1 MSIKVVVSGCCGR
14 MGSRIAAL
22 ALDNNPPFVV
32 AGAVEAK
39 GHSAI
44 GQDLGSLLGKE
55 AIGVKVTD
63 DVRNALQSGDVLI
76 EFTTPAATMD
86 HLRDAKAVKKAVVIG
101 TTGIPEEDR
110 ELIAAFSKEIPI
122 VFSPNMSLGVN
133 VLFELAQ
140 TGARRL
146 GIAYDVSI
154 VEAHHKEKKDAPSGT
169 AKHLQRLLAEARN
182 PSSMVQES
190 IPCTSIREGDIVG
203 DHTVIFTGKAERLEL
218 THRAQS
224 RDVFVF
230 GALKAAQFVVDV
242 APGLY
247 SMADV
252 LRVKSRS

>member
-32 AGAVEAK
+32 AGAIETK

-44 GQDLGSLLGKE
+44 GQDLGSFLGKHTV
-55 AIGVKVTD
+55 GVKVTD
-63 DVRNALQSGDVLI
+63 DVRMALQSGDVLI

-86 HLRDAKAVKKAVVIG
+86 HLRDARALKKAVVIG

-110 ELIAAFSKEIPI
+110 ELVAAFSKEIP
-122 VFSPNMSLGVN
+122 VFFSPNMSLGVN

-140 TGARRL
+140 IGARRL
-146 GIAYDVSI
+146 GVSYDVSI

-169 AKHLQRLLAEARN
+169 AKHLQILLAEARN
-182 PSSMVQES
+182 PSSLVPEK
-190 IPCTSIREGDIVG
+190 IPCTSVREGDIVG
-203 DHTVIFTGKAERLEL
+203 DHTVIFAGRSERLEL
-218 THRAQS
+218 THHAES

-230 GALKAAQFVVDV
+230 GALKAAQFVVRQR
-242 APGLY
+242 PGLY
-247 SMADV
+247 DMSHV
-252 LRVKSRS
+252 LKS